1 MSGAYYGRGRSPER
15 TCRKLEEWPE
25 TDRRL
30 WLAAQEPGDLLEAG
44 GSRSRYRPIS
54 NRKTERGY
62 GRWLTFLDRQGM
74 LNPAPADRITPTT
87 VAQYVAELR
96 SLGNGSYTILARL
109 QELYEVAVVMDAPRD
124 WSWIRR
130 IAGRV
135 RARHVPV
142 RDKSRKLVGAD
153 DVFDLGLRLVADASA
168 LPTDRR
174 RAIVFRDGLIL
185 AFLALRP
192 LRLKNLAGLTLDR
205 HLQMVGA
212 TWLVLIPADET
223 KTGAPLDFPWPEALV
238 TALELWLGRWRP
250 VLCSRTGRWSR
261 SAETALWV
269 SSDGSPMTMRAI
281 YDRVVERTREAFGT
295 AINPHFFRDIA
306 ATTVAHI
313 DPAHIRISAQLLGH
327 CSFATTEKYYVRANM
342 VAASRRHQAGILR
355 LRHTSPKPID

>member
-1 MSGAYYGRGRSPER
+1 MSGAFHGRGRSPER
-15 TCRKLEEWPE
+15 ACRKVDDWPE

-62 GRWLTFLDRQGM
+62 GRWLTFLDRRAELGGV
-74 LNPAPADRITPTT
+74 PADRITATA

-96 SLGNGSYTILARL
+96 SLGNGSYTILSRL
-109 QELYEVAVVMDAPRD
+109 QELYDAAVVMDAQCD

-130 IAGRV
+130 IASRV
-135 RARHVPV
+135 RARHAPV
-142 RDKSRKLVGAD
+142 RDKSQKLVGAD
-153 DVFDLGLRLVADASA
+153 DVFDLGLRLVAEASK

-192 LRLKNLAGLTLDR
+192 LRLKNLAGLTLER
-205 HLQMVGA
+205 HLQMVGD
-212 TWLVLIPADET
+212 TWVVLVPADET
-223 KTGAPLDFPWPEALV
+223 KTGAPLEFPWPEPLIPALR
-238 TALELWLGRWRP
+238 AWLDRWRP
-250 VLCSRTGRWSR
+250 VLGSRSGRWSR
-261 SAETALWV
+261 AADNALWV

-281 YDRVVERTREAFGT
+281 YDRIVENTRAAFGV

-327 CSFATTEKYYVRANM
+327 SSFATTEKYYVRANM
-342 VAASRRHQAGILR
+342 VAANRRRQASILQ
-355 LRHTSPKPID
+355 LRRSSPKPID